1 MLIQKRTDKPILT
14 AAVTGRM
21 VLLLFALAAG
31 PSIAG
36 DVAAGETFDQDNV
49 LHEATEFLGEGTAGI
64 ADVIEKLFSDLGQ
77 PTAFIKG
84 QEASG
89 ALGIGARYG
98 NGILHRKAGDTTP
111 VHWSG
116 PSVGFDAGANASK
129 VFVLVY
135 HLPNADAL
143 FRRFPALDGSFYL
156 VGGVS
161 ANYHQAGDII
171 LAPIRLG
178 VGLRAG
184 VNIGYMKYTRKKTW
198 NPF

>member
-1 MLIQKRTDKPILT
+1 MNKTYRRFI
-14 AAVTGRM
+14 
-21 VLLLFALAAG
+21 LLLAILISVTCNAVVLA
-31 PSIAG
+31 
-36 DVAAGETFDQDNV
+36 DETFAEDNV
-49 LHEATEFLGEGTAGI
+49 LREASEFLGEGTAGV
-64 ADVIEKLFSDLGQ
+64 AEVIEKLFSELGR
-77 PTAFIKG
+77 PNAFIKG
-84 QEASG
+84 EEASG
-89 ALGIGARYG
+89 AFGVGARYG
-98 NGILHRKAGDTTP
+98 NGSLQQKAGGRTQ

-116 PSVGFDAGANASK
+116 PSIGFDAGANASK
-129 VFVLVY
+129 VFVLIY

-143 FRRFPALDGSFYL
+143 FQRFPALDGSFYF

-161 ANYHQAGDII
+161 ANYHQSGDII

>member
-1 MLIQKRTDKPILT
+1 MQDGTYRGFILS
-14 AAVTGRM
+14 
-21 VLLLFALAAG
+21 LAILVAITV
-31 PSIAG
+31 SKQAIAE
-36 DVAAGETFDQDNV
+36 ETFAKDSV
-49 LHEATEFLGEGTAGI
+49 LHEAGAFLGEGTAGV
-64 ADVIEKLFSDLGQ
+64 AEVIEKLFAELGR
-77 PTAFIKG
+77 PNAYIKG
-84 QEASG
+84 EEASG
-89 ALGIGARYG
+89 AFGIGARYG
-98 NGILHRKAGDTTP
+98 NGSLQQKSGGRTP

-116 PSVGFDAGANASK
+116 PSIGFDAGANASK

-143 FRRFPALDGSFYL
+143 FQRFPALDGSFYF

-161 ANYHQAGDII
+161 ANYHQSGDII

-198 NPF
+198 NPL